1 MEIIDVIDIANLDV
15 VSYQKEVT
23 ICGRV
28 MGIDENANTLT
39 VNDGTGSVKLLV
51 DSCTDINTYDIVQ
64 AIITSYDL
72 SRELYV
78 VSTIKVLVS
87 PENTNLPQ
95 CTLPEFRYWY
105 NKTLINQRSNI
116 TSNIREFLVKKDFME
131 VQTPFL
137 QFHEDISPIFQFTTA
152 FPTGRLSYLRI
163 APQEYLRR
171 LLTVGFNSVFEIA
184 TNIRD
189 DNVDS
194 THNPEFVSVEF
205 MKAFRDLE
213 YMVNLIEELFSYL
226 LRSCNLDAQ
235 IAFGNEIIDFSVPWK
250 RITVKQL
257 IDRAFNVDIDSK
269 NYWQDLESAI
279 QSHVPSF
286 KASLE
291 EHVLTKAL
299 EMETC
304 SLVNPTFVT
313 DFPLPLATTVV
324 TDGNHA
330 KRAELFVGGMEMANL
345 GCDIYE
351 KDQLANRYQAT
362 LDMKKKLG
370 FSAHEIDPELLQ
382 NFSYGCPPSVGAGI
396 GIDRVIMLLTNST
409 HISEVILYPQ
419 KY

>member
-1 MEIIDVIDIANLDV
+1 MERIDVIDITNLDV
-15 VSYQKEVT
+15 VSSQKEVT

-28 MGIDENANTLT
+28 MEVDENRNTLT
-39 VNDGTGSVKLLV
+39 VNDGTASVKVLV
-51 DSCTDINTYDIVQ
+51 DSCTNIKIYDIVQ
-64 AIITSYDL
+64 ARIAPYDS
-72 SRELYV
+72 SRETLYC
-78 VSTIKVLVS
+78 VSFKVLVS
-87 PENTNLPQ
+87 PENTNLHQ

-105 NKTLINQRSNI
+105 NKTLINQRSKI
-116 TSNIREFLVKKDFME
+116 TSAIREFLVKKGFME

-163 APQEYLRR
+163 SPQEYLRR
-171 LLTVGFNSVFEIA
+171 LLTVGFNAVFEIA
-184 TNIRD
+184 TNIRND
-189 DNVDS
+189 HVDS

-213 YMVNLIEELFSYL
+213 YMVNLIEELFSHL
-226 LRSCNLDAQ
+226 LRSCNLDTQ
-235 IAFGNEIIDFSVPWK
+235 IVFGNEIIDFSVPWE
-250 RITVKQL
+250 RITVRQL
-257 IDRAFNVDIDSK
+257 INRAFNVDIDSE
-269 NYWQDLESAI
+269 NYWQDLEHAI
-279 QSHVPSF
+279 QSRVPSF
-286 KASLE
+286 KAVSE
-291 EHVLTKAL
+291 VRVLIKAL

-313 DFPLPLATTVV
+313 DFPLPLATTFV

-351 KDQLANRYQAT
+351 KDQLANRYQTT
-362 LDMKKKLG
+362 LRVKQKLG
-370 FSAHEIDPELLQ
+370 FSAHEIDPELLR

-409 HISEVILYPQ
+409 QISEVILYPQ